1 MLENT
6 FDYGQVYVA
15 LSRVKSVA
23 GLWLSKPLRAQSIRA
38 NPDVLKFYNS
48 LGAPQIPSKSSLSGT
63 SRASGAQNGGFG
75 APLTAVEK
83 KVESESVNL
92 TNSAATAAPG
102 VPAVERVKRVYTY
115 KPRPKLQTNSV

>member
-38 NPDVLKFYNS
+38 NPEVLKFYH
-48 LGAPQIPSKSSLSGT
+48 
-63 SRASGAQNGGFG
+63 SRGAQQITTKGAHSVANRAVQVQSGGFG
-75 APLTAVEK
+75 APLAALEK
-83 KVESESVNL
+83 MTDPSVSSDL
-92 TNSAATAAPG
+92 ASV
-102 VPAVERVKRVYTY
+102 VPAEPQERVKRVYTY
-115 KPRPKLQTNSV
+115 KPRPRLQATNT

>member
-38 NPDVLKFYNS
+38 NPEVLKFYHS
-48 LGAPQIPSKSSLSGT
+48 RGAPQVPSNSAISGT
-63 SRASGAQNGGFG
+63 GRATGAKNGGFG
-75 APLTAVEK
+75 APLAAVEK
-83 KVESESVNL
+83 KVESV
-92 TNSAATAAPG
+92 SADLASNEAASA
-102 VPAVERVKRVYTY
+102 PAMKRYAY
-115 KPRPKLQTNSV
+115 KPRPKLQTNGV

>member
-38 NPDVLKFYNS
+38 NPEVLKFYHS
-48 LGAPQIPSKSSLSGT
+48 RGAPQQVPSQIAISGT
-63 SRASGAQNGGFG
+63 GRPTGAQNGGFG
-75 APLTAVEK
+75 APLAAVEK
-83 KVESESVNL
+83 KVGSV
-92 TNSAATAAPG
+92 SADLVSSGATAPPSAP
-102 VPAVERVKRVYTY
+102 VERVKRYAY
-115 KPRPKLQTNSV
+115 KPRPKVHTNGL